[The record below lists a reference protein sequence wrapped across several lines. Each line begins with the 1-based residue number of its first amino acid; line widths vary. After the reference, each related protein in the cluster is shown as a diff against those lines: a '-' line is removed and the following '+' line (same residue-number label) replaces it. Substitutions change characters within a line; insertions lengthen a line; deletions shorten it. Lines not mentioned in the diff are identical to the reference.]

1 MHSDGETAGVLFER
15 GDGLTYNDFI
25 VLPGHIDFAATEVE
39 LSTHITRRI
48 ALKNPICSSPMD
60 TVTESRMAIGMALLG
75 GIGIIHYNN
84 TPEAQIDEVRKVKR
98 FENGFITDPV
108 VLGPKN
114 TIADIDTIHEQQG
127 FSGIPIT
134 EDGTLQG
141 KLQGIVT
148 NRDID
153 FEPDRGRL
161 LEEVMVTDL
170 VTAPEGVTLNEA
182 NNILRE
188 SKKGKLPI
196 IDGDGRLVSL
206 VSRTDLKKN
215 RDFPEASKDESKQLR
230 VGAAIS
236 TQMADRERLEG
247 LVEAGVDLVVIDAA
261 QGDSVFQLEMIK
273 ELKKSFPDVDVLA
286 GNVVTTSQCEHLIDS
301 GADGVR
307 IGMGPGSICITQDT
321 MAVGRAQATAVY
333 QCAKYCRTQGIPVV
347 ADGGINNTG
356 ALGKALALGANVGM
370 MGSMFAGTQE
380 TPGDYFYKDGI
391 RVKKYRGMA
400 SVEAMERG
408 GGKRYMYSNKN
419 IKVAQG
425 VSGLVV
431 DKGSVYDLVPYLVQS
446 LRQSFQD
453 MGHSTVEAL
462 HLALEN
468 DELRFERRTPSAQ
481 REGGVHGLMAYDEP
495 FREGGRDRP

>member
-39 LSTHITRRI
+39 LSTYITRRI

-84 TPEAQIDEVRKVKR
+84 TPEDQIDEVRKVKR

-400 SVEAMERG
+400 FVEAMERG
-408 GGKRYMYSNKN
+408 GDKRYMYSNKN

-495 FREGGRDRP
+495 FREGGRDRQ